1 MHITQFT
8 ERKII
13 KIMRKRIGNDFLF
26 YWIIKENNVII
37 NPDAV
42 IDFKIIIKH
51 RRTGS
56 EIVAEFDVVN
66 SSPSIKCENLLYLGI
81 YDLIATWKT
90 VDYSF
95 DDDFRN
101 SSADVQAFE
110 IVSSSSSECETDL
123 TVTSEIAIGFEGA
136 DAFEVWLK
144 NGNEG
149 KTYEDY
155 IAFLQKPATDAA
167 QAMVSNII
175 ALEIRDDMCLYFV
188 TPETYDGITFDVQ
201 NGNLIATI

>member
-1 MHITQFT
+1 M
-8 ERKII
+8 K
-13 KIMRKRIGNDFLF
+13 KRIGNDFLF
-26 YWIIKENNVII
+26 YWIIKENNIVI
-37 NPDAV
+37 NPDDV
-42 IDFKIIIKH
+42 IDFKIIIRH

-66 SSPSIKCENLLYLGI
+66 SSPIVKCENLLNLGV

-95 DDDFRN
+95 DDNYRN
-101 SSADVQAFE
+101 SSVDVQGFE
-110 IVSSSSSECETDL
+110 IVTSSSLECETDL

-175 ALEIRDDMCLYFV
+175 SLEIRDDMCIWFE
-188 TPETYDGITFDVQ
+188 TPETYAGITFDVK
-201 NGNLIATI
+201 NGNLIAII

>member
-1 MHITQFT
+1 
-8 ERKII
+8 
-13 KIMRKRIGNDFLF
+13 MRKRIGNDFLF

-42 IDFKIIIKH
+42 IDFKTTIRN
-51 RRTGS
+51 RRSGYET
-56 EIVAEFDVVN
+56 VAEFDVVN
-66 SSPSIKCENLLYLGI
+66 SSPKIKCENLLNLGI
-81 YDLIATWKT
+81 YDLIATWKI
-90 VDYSF
+90 VDATFTDGYR
-95 DDDFRN
+95 DCT
-101 SSADVQAFE
+101 ADIQAFE

-123 TVTSEIAIGFEGA
+123 TVTSDIAIGFEGA

-175 ALEIRDDMCLYFV
+175 ALEIRDDMSLYFI
-188 TPETYDGITFDVQ
+188 TPETYLGITFDVQ

>member
-42 IDFKIIIKH
+42 IDFKITIRH

-81 YDLIATWKT
+81 YDLVATWKT
-90 VDYSF
+90 IDATFTDGYR
-95 DDDFRN
+95 DCT
-101 SSADVQAFE
+101 ADIQAFE
-110 IVSSSSSECETDL
+110 IVSSSSSECENDL
-123 TVTSEIAIGFEGA
+123 TVTSEIGIGYDGL
-136 DAFEVWLK
+136 DAYEVWVK

-175 ALEIRDDMCLYFV
+175 ALEIRDDMSLYFI
-188 TPETYDGITFDVQ
+188 TPETYSGITFDVQ
-201 NGNLIATI
+201 KGNLIATI

>member
-1 MHITQFT
+1 M
-8 ERKII
+8 K
-13 KIMRKRIGNDFLF
+13 KRIGNDFLF
-26 YWIIKENNVII
+26 YWIIKENNIVI
-37 NPDAV
+37 NPDDV
-42 IDFKIIIKH
+42 LDFKIIIRH

-56 EIVAEFDVVN
+56 DIVAEFDVVN
-66 SSPSIKCENLLYLGI
+66 SSPSVKCENLLNLGV

-90 VDYSF
+90 IDYSF
-95 DDDFRN
+95 DDNYRN
-101 SSADVQAFE
+101 SSVDVQAFE

-167 QAMVSNII
+167 QAMLSNLIS
-175 ALEIRDDMCLYFV
+175 LEIRDDMCVWFE
-188 TPETYDGITFDVQ
+188 TPETYSGITFDVQ

>member
-1 MHITQFT
+1 M
-8 ERKII
+8 K
-13 KIMRKRIGNDFLF
+13 KRLGNDFLF

-42 IDFKIIIKH
+42 IDFKTTIRN
-51 RRTGS
+51 RRSGYET
-56 EIVAEFDVVN
+56 VAEFDVVN
-66 SSPSIKCENLLYLGI
+66 SSPKIKCENLLNLGI
-81 YDLIATWKT
+81 YDLIATWKI
-90 VDYSF
+90 VDATFTDGYR
-95 DDDFRN
+95 DCT
-101 SSADVQAFE
+101 ADIQAFE

-123 TVTSEIAIGFEGA
+123 TVTSEIAIGYDGL
-136 DAFEVWLK
+136 DAYEVWVK

-175 ALEIRDDMCLYFV
+175 ALEIRDDMSLYFI
-188 TPETYDGITFDVQ
+188 TPETYSGITFDVQ

>member
-1 MHITQFT
+1 
-8 ERKII
+8 
-13 KIMRKRIGNDFLF
+13 MRKRIGNDFLF

-42 IDFKIIIKH
+42 IDFKTTLRN
-51 RRTGS
+51 RRSGYET
-56 EIVAEFDVVN
+56 VAQFDVVN
-66 SSPSIKCENLLYLGI
+66 SSPKIKCENLLNLGM
-81 YDLIATWKT
+81 YDLIATWKI
-90 VDYSF
+90 VDATFTDGYR
-95 DDDFRN
+95 DCT
-101 SSADVQAFE
+101 ADIQAFE

-123 TVTSEIAIGFEGA
+123 TVTSEIAIGFEGD
-136 DAFEVWLK
+136 DAFEVWVK

>member
-1 MHITQFT
+1 MA
-8 ERKII
+8 I
-13 KIMRKRIGNDFLF
+13 KIMRKRIGNDFMF

-42 IDFKIIIKH
+42 IDFKITIMN
-51 RRTGS
+51 RRTGY
-56 EIVAEFDVVN
+56 EIVAKFDVVN
-66 SSPSIKCENLLYLGI
+66 SSPSIKCENLPSLGI
-81 YDLIATWKT
+81 YDLIATWRT

-95 DDDFRN
+95 EDGYRDCT
-101 SSADVQAFE
+101 ADIQAFE

-136 DAFEVWLK
+136 DAYEVWLK

-155 IAFLQKPATDAA
+155 IAFLQQPATEAVLLA
-167 QAMVSNII
+167 N
-175 ALEIRDDMCLYFV
+175 
-188 TPETYDGITFDVQ
+188 
-201 NGNLIATI
+201 IATENANEATEQANTATSNANNAAILANEKSRIS

>member
-42 IDFKIIIKH
+42 IDFKIIIRH

-90 VDYSF
+90 VDY
-95 DDDFRN
+95 
-101 SSADVQAFE
+101 
-110 IVSSSSSECETDL
+110 
-123 TVTSEIAIGFEGA
+123 
-136 DAFEVWLK
+136 
-144 NGNEG
+144 
-149 KTYEDY
+149 
-155 IAFLQKPATDAA
+155 
-167 QAMVSNII
+167 
-175 ALEIRDDMCLYFV
+175 FV
-188 TPETYDGITFDVQ
+188 
-201 NGNLIATI
+201 